1 MNYVISIVN
10 PQSLDTLVEI
20 HNELALP
27 LTVTLHGR
35 GTAVQSMLDLLGI
48 ESNEKR
54 VVLSFANKEKTK
66 KLIEMQK
73 RHLHIGVPG
82 HGIVIAIPIKS
93 IGGGNAVAY
102 LNGENKNAKYTP
114 KSSYA
119 HELIIAIANEG
130 STDMVMNAA
139 RAAGARGGT
148 VLHAKGT
155 GAKEAQKFYNVSIAD
170 EKELILIVAS
180 ASQKSDIMS
189 SILHKAGPDSSAGAI
204 VFSLPATE
212 IAGFGFSYDTDDDA
226 DM

>member
-10 PQSLDTLVEI
+10 PQSLDTLIEI
-20 HNELALP
+20 HNELSLP

-54 VVLSFANKEKTK
+54 VVLSFANQEKTE

-82 HGIVIAIPIKS
+82 HGIVIAMPIKS

-102 LNGENKNAKYTP
+102 LNGDNKNAKYTP
-114 KSSYA
+114 QTSYA
-119 HELIIAIANEG
+119 YELIIAIANEG

-155 GAKEAQKFYNVSIAD
+155 GAKEAQKFYNVSIAE
-170 EKELILIVAS
+170 EKELILIVSS
-180 ASQKSDIMS
+180 ADQKSEIMS
-189 SILHKAGPDSSAGAI
+189 SILHKAGPDSSAGTI

-212 IAGFGFSYDTDDDA
+212 IAGFGFNYEDKNE
-226 DM
+226 